1 MISKCKRNLI
11 ITTPLN
17 KPANQIICGFS
28 KPIVFWF
35 VGLFAARKSYPLISK
50 YQLFTISMAPTNKPA
65 NQIIFCFSEAIFFC
79 LWVYWAPG
87 NHTLKFQ
94 SISFFVMSWRQ
105 QTQQQQQQQQHQE
118 QQEQQH
124 GSIY

>member
-35 VGLFAARKSYPLISK
+35 VGLLAARKSYPLISK

-65 NQIIFCFSEAIFFC
+65 NQIIFCFSEAIFFVC
-79 LWVYWAPG
+79 G
-87 NHTLKFQ
+87 F
-94 SISFFVMSWRQ
+94 IG
-105 QTQQQQQQQQHQE
+105 HQE
-118 QQEQQH
+118 IIPLNFKV
-124 GSIY
+124 SAFS